1 MKYLKD
7 KIYIIGK
14 YNIDYLIL
22 DVIDMYV
29 IIMGM
34 GRVGLSLA
42 NLLID
47 DGYDITLID
56 DNEALCNE
64 AAAELDALVI
74 CGNGTNSKLLEEAN
88 IEDADFFIAT
98 TGNDEANLLSCILVR
113 KYDVPNIIARVSNP
127 DHEEAFIAVGID
139 NVISPEITA
148 AGFLEKLVTRP
159 NVADLISLGEG
170 DAEIL
175 DMTIGNDK
183 LVGKRIKEVSPTKD
197 FIIIATYPN
206 GKLVI
211 PQEDNILVR
220 GEKVSVLVKRGSFSK
235 VSKNG
240 VSILNSDDLYF
251 KEFKKSCKSKI
262 ITYGKN
268 DELLKGHLHLPL
280 NNFHLY

>member
-1 MKYLKD
+1 
-7 KIYIIGK
+7 
-14 YNIDYLIL
+14 
-22 DVIDMYV
+22 MYV
-29 IIMGM
+29 IIMGL

-47 DGYDITLID
+47 DGYDLTLID

-74 CGNGTNSKLLEEAN
+74 CGNGTNSKLLEETN
-88 IEDADFFIAT
+88 IEDADFFIAA

-113 KYDVPNIIARVSNP
+113 KYNVPNIIARVSNP
-127 DHEEAFIAVGID
+127 DHEEAFKEVGID

-175 DMTIGNDK
+175 DMTITNDK
-183 LVGKRIKEVSPTKD
+183 IVGKRIEEVSPTKD
-197 FIIIATYPN
+197 FIIIATYQQD

-211 PQEDNILVR
+211 PQPKNTLAR

-235 VSKNG
+235 VSKK
-240 VSILNSDDLYF
+240 LE
-251 KEFKKSCKSKI
+251 K
-262 ITYGKN
+262 
-268 DELLKGHLHLPL
+268 
-280 NNFHLY
+280 